1 MNKYYSSKT
10 ICTRLDIG
18 RSTINKWQKTR
29 GFPEPV
35 RLGNFCNRWVAADVD
50 QWVEQHLANSHSD
63 EKGSAILG

>member
-29 GFPEPV
+29 GFSEPV
-35 RLGNFCNRWVAADVD
+35 RLGDFCNRWVAADVD

-63 EKGSAILG
+63 EKGPAILG